1 MTSPAPEVA
10 IPAPPVDRAG
20 LMGFLEAL
28 GIAGQT
34 FTHPPVNTV
43 EEALTHWAAIPG
55 VHAKNLFLK
64 DAGGQ
69 LWLVVVPF
77 ARRVDLKALPRQIGS
92 KRLSFGRGTLLEEV
106 LGVLP
111 GSVTPLA
118 MINDAEGRVKLVLD
132 AWMMA
137 QPRLAFHPLENT
149 ATVSLGNADFR
160 RFLTHLGQ
168 SWQEVDLGGDPGP
181 DSETPAP

>member
-1 MTSPAPEVA
+1 MTDPAIEVS
-10 IPAPPVDRAG
+10 PPVDRAG
-20 LMGFLEAL
+20 LMSLLESL
-28 GIAGQT
+28 GIATET

-77 ARRVDLKALPRQIGS
+77 ARRVDLKGLPRLIGS
-92 KRLSFGRGTLLEEV
+92 KRLSFGRGALLEEV
-106 LGVLP
+106 LGVQP

-118 MINDAEGRVKLVLD
+118 MVNDTQGRVRLVLD

-137 QPRLAFHPLENT
+137 QPRLAFHPLRNT
-149 ATVSLGNADFR
+149 ATVTLSSADFR
-160 RFLTHLGQ
+160 CFLGHFGGD
-168 SWQEVDLGGDPGP
+168 WREVDLGGDPGP
-181 DSETPAP
+181 DWGEEAP